1 MELRLFVIASL
12 IAMVLVCRAFNIKM
26 GYWNKNK

>member
-12 IAMVLVCRAFNIKM
+12 IAVVLVCRAFNLKI
-26 GYWNKNK
+26 GYWHRKK

>member
-12 IAMVLVCRAFNIKM
+12 VAVVLVCRAFNVKL
-26 GYWNKNK
+26 GYWNKKK